1 MGLKGTLNLAR
12 SVKPRLNYH
21 KPGFQKIAHLGTA
34 ATTDKSAFNTK
45 PLPPYYGF
53 AGEVGTPP
61 SPHFRFQLLSAVDE
75 RAGEWFGW
83 TVPTANHHRLTLT
96 KKGWFLIERLRS
108 KNGLKADVYRLG
120 KAAVAEATA
129 NTP

>member
-1 MGLKGTLNLAR
+1 
-12 SVKPRLNYH
+12 
-21 KPGFQKIAHLGTA
+21 
-34 ATTDKSAFNTK
+34 
-45 PLPPYYGF
+45 
-53 AGEVGTPP
+53 VGTPP
-61 SPHFRFQLLSAVDE
+61 SCHLRFHLLSAVGE

-108 KNGLKADVYRLG
+108 KNGHKADVYRLG